1 MKKKNN
7 WSIMLMLVLMLGAST
22 YRAQNEAYKESES
35 LKMGKGV
42 VCQ

>member
-1 MKKKNN
+1 MAK
-7 WSIMLMLVLMLGAST
+7 SIERELAEVDVPET
-22 YRAQNEAYKESES
+22 PEYRAQNEAYKESES